1 MVRHLPAQ
9 RCRISPCSECL
20 LRTFVSMIN
29 SGFVKW
35 RGVLLLALC
44 AVFACGS
51 GCFLVRWPHRL
62 PDGRWAIRG
71 LADGLPPLPED
82 PHSVGIDFNAIYVF
96 VHKQPSE
103 TDAFSYVRFWPNGR
117 AIFNWVPQSATP
129 ITAPAV
135 DDFSRGVMARWSA
148 TATTLTIQTLR
159 TSEPLAG
166 QIYVRN
172 GRVVDDGNKIVF
184 YEAYL
189 DSSRWSRPDSLDL
202 HYVRQP
208 VAGMRREPD
217 W

>member
-1 MVRHLPAQ
+1 M
-9 RCRISPCSECL
+9 S
-20 LRTFVSMIN
+20 
-29 SGFVKW
+29 SGFAKC

-62 PDGRWAIRG
+62 PDGRWAING
-71 LADGLPPLPED
+71 LADGLPPFPED

-96 VHKQPSE
+96 VDEQSSE
-103 TDAFSYVRFWPNGR
+103 RDACYYVRFWPNGR
-117 AIFNWVPQSATP
+117 AIFNWVPQSATS
-129 ITAPAV
+129 TAAAA

-148 TATTLTIQTLR
+148 TATTLRIQTMR

-166 QIYVRN
+166 QLYGQNR
-172 GRVVDDGNKIVF
+172 RVVDDGDRIVL
-184 YEAYL
+184 YEEYV
-189 DSSRWSRPDSLDL
+189 DSARWSHPHSVDQ